1 MSNIETFKSEEFGS
15 VRIIEENG
23 KYLFCAKDVAIALG
37 YANFRDAIRRHCR
50 GGVKRDSLTE
60 GGNQSV
66 SFIPEGDVYRLI
78 THSKLPSAEKFEK
91 WVFDDVLPSIRK
103 HGGYLTPETI
113 EKFLLNPDTII
124 RLATDLKNE
133 REERMKLEAKV
144 EEDKP
149 KVALA
154 DSVAD
159 SDTFLT
165 MDEMA
170 KILKQNGLD
179 IGGNRLRAKLQ
190 EMELISKRSKYWFPT
205 QRGAE
210 LNIFRVSYFYH
221 RKPDGQIESIPTV
234 KINGKGQIFLV
245 NKLLKEG
252 A

>member
-23 KYLFCAKDVAIALG
+23 KYLFCGSDVAKALG
-37 YANFRDAIRRHCR
+37 YTNAPDAIRRHCR
-50 GGVKRDSLTE
+50 AIVKRDSPIS
-60 GGNQSV
+60 GKIQPISY
-66 SFIPEGDVYRLI
+66 IPEGDVYRLI
-78 THSKLPSAEKFEK
+78 THSKLPSAEKFER

-103 HGGYLTPETI
+103 H
-113 EKFLLNPDTII
+113 
-124 RLATDLKNE
+124 
-133 REERMKLEAKV
+133 
-144 EEDKP
+144 
-149 KVALA
+149 
-154 DSVAD
+154 
-159 SDTFLT
+159 
-165 MDEMA
+165 
-170 KILKQNGLD
+170 
-179 IGGNRLRAKLQ
+179 GGNRLRAKLQ